1 MSNDRKENAL
11 ALWRSMM
18 EETELYIDYEELYE
32 ILIEMANG
40 LMRGGVVTEAEWLDL
55 VRQASK
61 ILA

>member
-11 ALWRSMM
+11 AHWRSMM

-40 LMRGGVVTEAEWLDL
+40 LMREGVVTEAEWLDL

>member
-40 LMRGGVVTEAEWLDL
+40 LMREGVVTEAEWLDL

>member
-40 LMRGGVVTEAEWLDL
+40 LMR
-55 VRQASK
+55 
-61 ILA
+61 